1 MTPAAEQ
8 AEYVA
13 QALCPGKGLE
23 AWQVRLLAEVIDK
36 ARGEGAAAAEADLQP
51 MLNAA
56 ANTSE
61 RAMYFAKLAEKRAW
75 DAMLAAFGLGLYV
88 VLRAVLS

>member
-23 AWQVRLLAEVIDK
+23 AWQVRLLAALIEK
-36 ARGEGAAAAEADLQP
+36 ARAEGAAEAEAALQP
-51 MLNAA
+51 MLNTAVNCAERSAA
-56 ANTSE
+56 
-61 RAMYFAKLAEKRAW
+61 LAAHAAKRARH
-75 DAMLAAFGLGLYV
+75 AMLAAFGWGLFI
-88 VLRAVLS
+88 VLQMVMK